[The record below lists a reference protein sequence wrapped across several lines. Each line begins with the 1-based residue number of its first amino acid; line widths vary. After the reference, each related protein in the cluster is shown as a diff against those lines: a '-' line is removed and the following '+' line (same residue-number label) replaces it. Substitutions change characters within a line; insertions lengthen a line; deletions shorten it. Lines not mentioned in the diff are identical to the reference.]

1 MTKHTNKIKP
11 KPKPKSEPTKGRVSK
26 KQNRILRNA
35 HDALDGGY
43 LRKGNI
49 AAKVRFILF
58 LAALGLIYIANN
70 HFAEKKIR
78 EIDRLRT
85 LNKELSFDYLRMK
98 TQLNEKKRA
107 SYLAERLK
115 TYGIKPSV
123 EPPQKLIVNPK
134 ID

>member
-1 MTKHTNKIKP
+1 MTKHTNKIRP
-11 KPKPKSEPTKGRVSK
+11 KPKPASKPKKASASK

-78 EIDRLRT
+78 EIDRLRIV
-85 LNKELSFDYLRMK
+85 NKELSFDYLRMK

-107 SYLAERLK
+107 SYLADKLSP
-115 TYGIKPSV
+115 YGIKPSV
-123 EPPQKLIVNPK
+123 EPPQKLIVNSK